1 MKELL
6 VSIISAPFLFSVIRV
21 TTPIVLPSLG
31 ALITNK
37 AGVPNIGLEGTM
49 LMSALAGVVGSAFSG
64 SATVGLICAILTGVL
79 MSSILAY
86 FTLKLKTDVILGG
99 IALNLFS
106 SGASVFIL
114 YVLTGDKGTSSA
126 LASKVLPNI
135 AIPIIEKIPVL
146 GAILS
151 GHNVLTYLGILMI
164 FIIWFIIT
172 KTPLGLQIKA
182 AGENENAA
190 ASVGINVGRIRFI
203 SFVISGILCGIAG
216 AFLSMGYVSWF
227 SRDMTS
233 SRGWIAL
240 AAEAMGK
247 GSVMGTVLSS
257 LLFGFASALSNFL
270 QLYEIPAELISTLP
284 YVVTVIA
291 LVIYGLKENTKIRKK
306 VGKKHAQ
313 KETESTH

>member
-6 VSIISAPFLFSVIRV
+6 SSLVNASFLFSVIRV
-21 TTPIVLPSLG
+21 STPIVLPSLG

-49 LMSALAGVVGSAFSG
+49 LMSALAGVVGSAVTG
-64 SATVGLICAILTGVL
+64 SAIAGLISAIFMGVL
-79 MSSILAY
+79 MSSVLAY

-114 YVLTGDKGTSSA
+114 YSLTGDKGTSSA

-135 AIPIIEKIPVL
+135 TLPLIEKIPFL
-146 GAILS
+146 GAVLS
-151 GHNVLTYLGILMI
+151 GHNVLTYIGVLMI
-164 FIIWFIIT
+164 FMIWYLLK

-182 AGENENAA
+182 VGENEDAA
-190 ASVGINVGRIRFI
+190 SSVGINVNKIRYT
-203 SFVISGILCGIAG
+203 SFVISGVLCGIAG

-227 SRDMTS
+227 SRDMTA

-247 GSVMGTVLSS
+247 GSVIIHFHHHM
-257 LLFGFASALSNFL
+257 
-270 QLYEIPAELISTLP
+270 E
-284 YVVTVIA
+284 VVD
-291 LVIYGLKENTKIRKK
+291 G
-306 VGKKHAQ
+306 GKGKY
-313 KETESTH
+313 